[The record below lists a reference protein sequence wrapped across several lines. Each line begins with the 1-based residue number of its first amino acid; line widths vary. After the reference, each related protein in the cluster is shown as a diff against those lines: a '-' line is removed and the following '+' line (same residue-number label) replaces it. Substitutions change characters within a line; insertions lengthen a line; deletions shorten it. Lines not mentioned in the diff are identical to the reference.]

1 MKRIDFNQPGGFP
14 LSTQILDALQEAYK
28 NFNVHGAM
36 AGELAIILGCE
47 VGGGG
52 FVTDGFV
59 HINGELLPFVGGQ
72 LSADVVI
79 VETADSRGFEDG
91 SSKSVIYNRYATFG
105 VGSGS
110 NPWASFRRPLTLF
123 QLEDRLLKVE
133 KATPIGLVAIW
144 DRPAQEIPE
153 GWVEHTDMRGNV
165 PVGHNSGD
173 TNFGSLGNTVGA
185 KQVTLDITQIPAH
198 QHGYEDI
205 ANNNQG
211 GADIGVGYDG
221 GNNGFRRRSLN
232 TSSQGSGQPHSN
244 IQPSRIV
251 KFIRFVGIN

>member
-72 LSADVVI
+72 LSTDVVI

-123 QLEDRLLKVE
+123 QLEDRLLRVE

-144 DRPAQEIPE
+144 DRPAQEIPQ

-173 TNFGSLGNTVGA
+173 LNFGSLGNTVGA
-185 KQVTLDITQIPAH
+185 KEITLDLTQIPTH

-211 GADIGVGYDG
+211 GADMGVGYNG
-221 GNNGFRRRSLN
+221 GGNGFRRRSLN
-232 TSSQGSGQPHSN
+232 TSSQGGGQPHSN